1 MQSFLYFLFVGI
13 HWVFNIYT
21 WLIIIYTL
29 LSWIPN
35 AYNTKFAAFLNKIVG
50 PYLNI
55 FDRFIPPIMGISF
68 SPIVAIIVL
77 QFVEKGLLMFVGA
90 FI

>member
-1 MQSFLYFLFVGI
+1 MQSFLYFLFIGI
-13 HWVFNIYT
+13 RFAFDAFT

-35 AYNTKFAAFLNKIVG
+35 AYNTKFAALLNRIVG
-50 PYLNI
+50 PYLGV
-55 FDRFIPPIMGISF
+55 FDRIIPPIMGISF
-68 SPIVAIIVL
+68 SPIVAIIAL
-77 QFVEKGLLMFVGA
+77 QFVERGLLMFVNI

>member
-1 MQSFLYFLFVGI
+1 MQSFLYFLFMGI
-13 HWVFNIYT
+13 RFVFDAYT

-50 PYLNI
+50 PYLGL
-55 FDRFIPPIMGISF
+55 FDRIIPSIMGISF
-68 SPIVAIIVL
+68 SPIIAIIAL
-77 QFVEKGLLMFVGA
+77 QFVEKGLLMFLNL